1 MNILWIKDGK
11 IGHEKQ
17 VKALLDEISKTED
30 ITVFEEEYK
39 ISKFKRFS
47 NVIEYFLGSF
57 YNFDVHGTYKVS
69 GIYDYSFSVYD
80 KKDINIIIGAGTGV
94 HIRILEIKRHLK
106 ISFKRNALSI
116 SVLVPNYFK
125 KDFDIICAPFH
136 DSYKLPVNDNV
147 LYFEGSLANVSN
159 QEVDEGI
166 GLIGIGG
173 KNKHYEF
180 DENKLIEQIEYIA
193 SIYPN
198 KKWHIFSSRRTS
210 TKMIQELN
218 LLSKNFTNIFLVQEG
233 FDKMIKKA
241 SIKIITK
248 DSMNMVYESISTKGK
263 TVLFSMKYFKKN
275 KVTKQIDKLIQNRQ
289 VGYLEHSK
297 MVDGLSKITLQ
308 QQNEYHEIFSEVE
321 KVAFKLAKQIEKKI

>member
-30 ITVFEEEYK
+30 IKVFEEEYK

-80 KKDINIIIGAGTGV
+80 KKDINIIIGAGASV
-94 HIRILEIKRHLK
+94 HNRILEIKRHLK
-106 ISFKRNALSI
+106 ISFKRNILSI
-116 SVLVPNYFK
+116 SVLVPDYFK

-159 QEVDEGI
+159 REVDEGI
-166 GLIGIGG
+166 GFIGIGG
-173 KNKHYEF
+173 KNKHYKF
-180 DENKLIEQIEYIA
+180 DESKLIQQIEYVA

-198 KKWHIFSSRRTS
+198 KKWHIFSSRRTT
-210 TKMIQELN
+210 TKMLNKLN
-218 LLSKNFTNIFLVQEG
+218 LLSNNYINIVLGNNG
-233 FDKMIKKA
+233 FGEIIKKA
-241 SIKIITK
+241 SIKVVTQ
-248 DSMNMVYESISTKGK
+248 DSMNMVYESLSTKGK
-263 TVLFSMKYFKKN
+263 TFLFNMDFFKKN
-275 KVTKQIDKLIQNRQ
+275 KVTNQIDQLLKNRQ
-289 VGYLEHSK
+289 VGYLEYSE
-297 MVDGLSKITLQ
+297 MVDGLLKITMY
-308 QQNEYHEIFSEVE
+308 QQNEHHEVFAEVE
-321 KVAFKLAKQIEKKI
+321 KLSYKLIQKITN

>member
-30 ITVFEEEYK
+30 IKVFEEEYK

-80 KKDINIIIGAGTGV
+80 KKDINIIIGAGASV
-94 HIRILEIKRHLK
+94 HNRILEIKRHLK
-106 ISFKRNALSI
+106 ISFNKNILSI
-116 SVLVPNYFK
+116 SVLVPDYFK
-125 KDFDIICAPFH
+125 EDFDIICAPFH

-159 QEVDEGI
+159 REVDEGI
-166 GLIGIGG
+166 GFIGIGG
-173 KNKHYEF
+173 KNKHYKF
-180 DENKLIEQIEYIA
+180 DESKLIQQIEYVA

-198 KKWHIFSSRRTS
+198 KKWHIFSSRRTT
-210 TKMIQELN
+210 TKMLNKLN
-218 LLSKNFTNIFLVQEG
+218 LLSNNYINIVLGNNG
-233 FDKMIKKA
+233 FGEIIKKA
-241 SIKIITK
+241 SIKVVTQ
-248 DSMNMVYESISTKGK
+248 DSMNMVYESLSTKGK
-263 TVLFSMKYFKKN
+263 TFLFNMDYFKKN
-275 KVTKQIDKLIQNRQ
+275 KVTNQIDQLLKNRQ
-289 VGYLEHSK
+289 VGYLEYSE
-297 MVDGLSKITLQ
+297 MVDGLLKITMH
-308 QQNEYHEIFSEVE
+308 QQNEHHEVFAEVE
-321 KVAFKLAKQIEKKI
+321 KLSYKLIQKITN

>member
-30 ITVFEEEYK
+30 ITVFEEEFK
-39 ISKFKRFS
+39 ISTFMRFI
-47 NVIEYFLGSF
+47 NIIYYFLDSLF
-57 YNFDVHGTYKVS
+57 KIS
-69 GIYDYSFSVYD
+69 GIYNYRFNVYD

-106 ISFKRNALSI
+106 ISFKRNVLSI

-180 DENKLIEQIEYIA
+180 DENKLIEQIEYVI

-198 KKWHIFSSRRTS
+198 KKWHIFSSRRTT
-210 TKMIQELN
+210 TKMLNKLN
-218 LLSKNFTNIFLVQEG
+218 LLSNNYKNIILGNNG
-233 FDKMIKKA
+233 FGEIIKKA
-241 SIKIITK
+241 SIKVVTQ
-248 DSMNMVYESISTKGK
+248 DSMNMVYESLSTKGK
-263 TVLFSMKYFKKN
+263 TFLFNMDYFKKN
-275 KVTKQIDKLIQNRQ
+275 KVTNQIDQLLKNRQ
-289 VGYLEHSK
+289 VGYLEYSE
-297 MVDGLSKITLQ
+297 MVDGLLKISMQ
-308 QQNEYHEIFSEVE
+308 QQNEHHEVFAEVE
-321 KVAFKLAKQIEKKI
+321 KLSYKLIQKIKN

>member
-30 ITVFEEEYK
+30 IKVFEEEYK

-57 YNFDVHGTYKVS
+57 YNFDVHGTFKVS

-80 KKDINIIIGAGTGV
+80 KKDINIIIGAGASV
-94 HIRILEIKRHLK
+94 HNRILEIKRHLK
-106 ISFKRNALSI
+106 ISFNKNILSI
-116 SVLVPNYFK
+116 SVLVPDYFK

-136 DSYKLPVNDNV
+136 DTYKLPVNDNV

-159 QEVDEGI
+159 REVDEGI

-173 KNKHYEF
+173 KNKHYKF
-180 DENKLIEQIEYIA
+180 DESKLIQQIEYVA

-198 KKWHIFSSRRTS
+198 KKWHIFSSRRTT
-210 TKMIQELN
+210 TKMLNKLN
-218 LLSKNFTNIFLVQEG
+218 LLSNNYNNIVLGNNG
-233 FDKMIKKA
+233 FGEIIKKA
-241 SIKIITK
+241 SIKVVTQ
-248 DSMNMVYESISTKGK
+248 DSMNMVYESLSTKGK
-263 TVLFSMKYFKKN
+263 TFLFNMNYFKKN
-275 KVTKQIDKLIQNRQ
+275 KITNQIDELLKNRQ
-289 VGYLEHSK
+289 VGYLESSEL
-297 MVDGLSKITLQ
+297 VGGLLKISMQ
-308 QQNEYHEIFSEVE
+308 QQNEHHEVFAEVE
-321 KVAFKLAKQIEKKI
+321 KLSYKLIQKIAN

>member
-30 ITVFEEEYK
+30 VTVFEEEYK
-39 ISKFKRFS
+39 ISKFKRFI
-47 NVIEYFLGSF
+47 NIIDYFLGSF
-57 YNFDVHGTYKVS
+57 YNFDIHGTYKIS

-80 KKDINIIIGAGTGV
+80 KKDINIIIGAGANV
-94 HIRILEIKRHLK
+94 HSRILEIKRHLK

-180 DENKLIEQIEYIA
+180 DENKLIEQIEYVT

-198 KKWHIFSSRRTS
+198 KKWHIFSSRRT
-210 TKMIQELN
+210 TPNMLN
-218 LLSKNFTNIFLVQEG
+218 RLSLLSNNYNNIVLSNDG
-233 FDKMIKKA
+233 FDEIIEKA
-241 SIKIITK
+241 SIKVVTQ
-248 DSMNMVYESISTKGK
+248 DSMNMVYESLSTKGK
-263 TVLFSMKYFKKN
+263 TFLFNMNYFKKN
-275 KVTKQIDKLIQNRQ
+275 KITNQIDQLLKNRQ
-289 VGYLEHSK
+289 VGYLESSE
-297 MVDGLSKITLQ
+297 MVDGLLKISMQ
-308 QQNEYHEIFSEVE
+308 QQNEHHEVFAEVE
-321 KVAFKLAKQIEKKI
+321 KLSYKLIQKITN